1 MKHRER
7 GKKGELE
14 RVCAGEWQTRR
25 EWEEEGRGMLMQR
38 REGLSSPCFL
48 LGSLQDSP
56 SGEKPALKRRLF
68 RTSPA
73 SRMFARV
80 CVCACAHAQVCVFTK
95 RERVDG
101 LGWTLIGVK
110 TIITAERLCTDSCS
124 RLTHTH
130 THIHTHWLH
139 SDTSDSSGWS
149 SPACGLPHPTL
160 DQHTDQ
166 RLDVTGQATIC
177 VTAQQFV
184 HSSRAVEF
192 KKKPT
197 TLCHSFHP
205 CLPLQQ
211 WSVTN

>member
-80 CVCACAHAQVCVFTK
+80 CVRTRASVCFYKKRKGWWTRLDTDWSQNDYHSREVVHRQLFAAH
-95 RERVDG
+95 
-101 LGWTLIGVK
+101 
-110 TIITAERLCTDSCS
+110 
-124 RLTHTH
+124 THTH

-184 HSSRAVEF
+184 HSSRAVEL